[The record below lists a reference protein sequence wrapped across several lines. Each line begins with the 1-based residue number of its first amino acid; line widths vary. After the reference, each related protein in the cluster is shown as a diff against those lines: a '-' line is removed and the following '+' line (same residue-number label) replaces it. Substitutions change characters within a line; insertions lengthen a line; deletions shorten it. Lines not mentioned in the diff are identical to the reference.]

1 MTKNQHQEALKALK
15 EINKLTIKSEVL
27 VDKVDKDTVRVEYKC
42 QRITLSNGMSLII
55 SGSMEQHNQI
65 HCTTE
70 QLFLVISLEDQ
81 TGKDLAFTPAQ
92 HVEYKNQIADLLKA

>member
-1 MTKNQHQEALKALK
+1 MTRKQHQEALKALK

-27 VDKVDKDTVRVEYKC
+27 VDKDTVRVEYKC
-42 QRITLSNGMSLII
+42 QTIKLSNGMSLII

-92 HVEYKNQIADLLKA
+92 HVEYKNEIADLLKA